1 MIKSS
6 IRARLTFLCAVLLC
20 LLVASTAYLTREI
33 SDLLEI
39 ETQQVEL
46 IAAVKTANVTH
57 RAFGD
62 LKYWLSD
69 HAVSLLM
76 RSEIAARAAH
86 VTLDSELSNLE
97 KYDPNI
103 VSLVRTELDEVV
115 KLSFQA
121 IDAYADDQRVLGNS
135 LMARARVHISRV
147 DQELGGLVHQVDA
160 RAAEMQKT
168 IEAESNRVAVVSFFI
183 VILGGAIGLAI
194 TVYIVRSIN
203 HPLHALVEA
212 ISAITQGDLNAGI
225 PEPSDDE
232 FGEMTRALS
241 LLRDSLIERKRFDNE
256 RARSEA
262 KLRESEERFEKAFNR
277 SPSMLAIISERSGE
291 IIDVNDPW
299 LTALGGDRTHVIGRP
314 ADDAK
319 MWVDADTSRAFA
331 EALIRRQSIDR
342 FDARW
347 LTAGDR
353 IGEFELS
360 AETIELN
367 GEPCAIVAAIDVTE
381 RNRVDRLKDEFVSMV
396 SHELRTPLTSIKGS
410 LDLLTAGVTG
420 HHSDDTR
427 RLIEIAKNNSDRLL
441 LIVNDILDSQKIQSG
456 TMDYRLQPLDLLPA
470 LKSSLAVNQALG
482 NSKNTPFKLVDGL
495 PGVKV
500 NADPQRFQQIL
511 ANLLSNAV
519 KFSPNGNAV
528 EVFASRKN
536 GMIRTTVQD
545 YGPGIPP
552 EFHDRVFDKF
562 SQADGS
568 NSRAASGTGLGLN
581 IAKMIVEGMGGDIGF
596 VSRSGEGCA
605 FYFDLPEV
613 ED

>member
-6 IRARLTFLCAVLLC
+6 IRARLIFLCAVLLC
-20 LLVASTAYLTREI
+20 LLVTSTAYLTREI
-33 SDLLEI
+33 SNLLEI

-46 IAAVKTANVTH
+46 IAVVKTANETH
-57 RAFGD
+57 RTFGD

-76 RSEIAARAAH
+76 RSENAAH
-86 VTLDSELSNLE
+86 AAHAALDSELDKLE
-97 KYDPNI
+97 MYNPDL
-103 VSLVRTELDEVV
+103 VSLERAELDEVV
-115 KLSFQA
+115 RLSFQA
-121 IDAYADDQRVLGNS
+121 IDAYADDERVLGNS
-135 LMARARVHISRV
+135 LMAKARVHISRV
-147 DQELGGLVHQVDA
+147 DQELSGLVQQVDA
-160 RAAEMQKT
+160 RAAEIQMVT
-168 IEAESNRVAVVSFFI
+168 EAESNRVAVVSIII

-203 HPLHALVEA
+203 RPLHSLVEA
-212 ISAITQGDLNAGI
+212 ISAITQGNLNAGI

-232 FGEMTRALS
+232 FGEMTQALS
-241 LLRDSLIERKRFDNE
+241 LLRDGLIERKRFDNE
-256 RARSEA
+256 RAQSEA

-277 SPSMLAIISERSGE
+277 SPSMLAVISERSGE
-291 IIDVNDPW
+291 IIDVNDAW
-299 LTALGGDRTHVIGRP
+299 LTALGRDRTHMIGRA
-314 ADDAK
+314 ADDAE
-319 MWVDADTSRAFA
+319 MWVDSDASRAFA

-342 FDARW
+342 FEARW
-347 LTAGDR
+347 LTAGDT

-420 HHSDDTR
+420 DHSDDSR

-441 LIVNDILDSQKIQSG
+441 LIVNEILDAQKIQSG
-456 TMDYRLQPLDLLPA
+456 TMDYLLQPLDLLPA
-470 LKSSLAVNQALG
+470 LKSSIAVNQALG
-482 NSKNTPFKLVDGL
+482 NSKNTPFELIDGL

-500 NADPQRFQQIL
+500 NADPQKFQQVL
-511 ANLLSNAV
+511 ANLLSNAA
-519 KFSPNGNAV
+519 KFSPNGITV

-552 EFHDRVFDKF
+552 EFRDRVFDKF

-596 VSRSGEGCA
+596 ESRSGEGCA

-613 ED
+613 TD